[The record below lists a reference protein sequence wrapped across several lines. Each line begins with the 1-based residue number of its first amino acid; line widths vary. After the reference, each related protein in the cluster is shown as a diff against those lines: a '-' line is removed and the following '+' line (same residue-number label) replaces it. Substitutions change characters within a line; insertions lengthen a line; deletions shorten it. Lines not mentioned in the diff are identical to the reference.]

1 MKTVCLLSLA
11 GAASILFLG
20 CQAALVNPAPLN
32 AEIIR
37 TGSRMRV
44 SESTLREGRRLFT
57 ARCIECHTLPVAWYY
72 ADAEWPRLVHDM
84 ARRSSLKDNEEQAIV
99 AYIRAIRAQ

>member
-1 MKTVCLLSLA
+1 MKTSSLLFLA

-20 CQAALVNPAPLN
+20 CQAAMINPAPLN
-32 AEIIR
+32 ADVIR
-37 TGSRMRV
+37 SGSRMRV

-57 ARCIECHTLPVAWYY
+57 SRCIECHTLPVAWYY
-72 ADAEWPRLVHDM
+72 ADEEWPRLVHDM